1 MLSRWRL
8 DYMKTKLAVGLS
20 VAFAGV
26 FGLTQVSAQQAY
38 PPASLDIVVRDF
50 SVEHID
56 FENFSEEFVS
66 KGDQNYCNQNGVTKC
81 GDKMKT
87 MGLAH
92 FDDAWYVDYAPFH
105 LTCGNRR
112 SGTGAT
118 IGTDGLPLIAN
129 PYLPDYLQTE
139 ISKTGAVLK

>member
-81 GDKMKT
+81 GDKMSLSS
-87 MGLAH
+87 MG
-92 FDDAWYVDYAPFH
+92 
-105 LTCGNRR
+105 
-112 SGTGAT
+112 
-118 IGTDGLPLIAN
+118 
-129 PYLPDYLQTE
+129 
-139 ISKTGAVLK
+139 